1 MITQS
6 VNMSAEPEQHLP
18 VCEDVRQLTGDFI
31 LNFLG
36 LKGENGTT
44 RTVLSDLLS
53 PLFMDPQTEVQF

>member
-31 LNFLG
+31 LNRLV
-36 LKGENGTT
+36 LKGWNRTT

-53 PLFMDPQTEVQF
+53 PQTEVQF